1 MSELQDKTLDDL
13 LDEVS
18 YEFLNSTNYIPSK
31 FALEFMNFIKLV
43 NGSEGES
50 HKTPPVHLAM
60 LDKMATPDRR
70 IINLLFRGA
79 AKALDV
85 NTRLWTP
92 SGYIRMGDIQVG
104 DYVIDRN
111 GKPTKVTVVSEE
123 HYNQSYKFTLS
134 NGTSF
139 VANEDHTIS

>member
-1 MSELQDKTLDDL
+1 MSESQVKTLDNL

-18 YEFLNSTNYIPSK
+18 YEFLNSTSYVPSK

-79 AKALDV
+79 AK
-85 NTRLWTP
+85 T
-92 SGYIRMGDIQVG
+92 
-104 DYVIDRN
+104 
-111 GKPTKVTVVSEE
+111 
-123 HYNQSYKFTLS
+123 TLS
-134 NGTSF
+134 
-139 VANEDHTIS
+139 